1 MLKWYLAGPLVCA
14 VSLPLLLYVC
24 ALLLAREILPFGL
37 MEELVIACVFLSGT
51 LGGLAAALSRGE
63 KAFQTG
69 LSVGGI
75 LASVIVVLTLAVPG
89 EGALSA
95 SCIRHVIAA
104 LAGGASAQCQALGRK
119 KEARQAK
126 IILLSV
132 ISGQVDISQ
141 DI

>member
-51 LGGLAAALSRGE
+51 LGGLAAALSGGE

-104 LAGGASAQCQALGRK
+104 LAGGAFGGV
-119 KEARQAK
+119 
-126 IILLSV
+126 LSV
-132 ISGQVDISQ
+132 RRSGGKKKRARRK
-141 DI
+141 